1 MIALYVLL
9 GAILFSNLV
18 IIVCLFSCF
27 QTPDF
32 SKEDR
37 EVRSMNDK
45 ILNAEKHLPP
55 TELKNERKICQYP
68 EIN

>member
-18 IIVCLFSCF
+18 IIACLFSCF
-27 QTPDF
+27 HTPDF

-45 ILNAEKHLPP
+45 ILNEEKHLPP
-55 TELKNERKICQYP
+55 QN
-68 EIN
+68 